1 MYFYDIFNQRSIM
14 SEKKETVKD
23 SLPAQVTTLEEL
35 ISYQPD
41 AVVSKTIIKKSTGTV
56 TLFAFDKGQGLSEH
70 TAPFE
75 ALVYLVDGEAE
86 ISIAG
91 KPNLV
96 RKGEMIIL
104 PANIPHALH
113 ALLPFKMLLTMVKS

>member
-1 MYFYDIFNQRSIM
+1 M
-14 SEKKETVKD
+14 SEKREPVKE
-23 SLPAQVTTLEEL
+23 SLSAQVTTLEEL

-56 TLFAFDKGQGLSEH
+56 TLFAFDKGQGLSEQ

>member
-1 MYFYDIFNQRSIM
+1 MVENIEGGQKNFIEPIKLN
-14 SEKKETVKD
+14 
-23 SLPAQVTTLEEL
+23 EL
-35 ISYQPD
+35 IACQQD
-41 AVVSKTIIKKSTGTV
+41 AIVSKTIIRKPTGTV
-56 TLFAFDKGQGLSEH
+56 TLFSFDKGQGLSEH

-91 KPNLV
+91 KPNVV

-104 PANIPHALH
+104 PANVPHALH
-113 ALLPFKMLLTMVKS
+113 AWQPFKMLLTMIKS